1 MALRNRFDQF
11 AKNILRD
18 ALARASSAEQEVEVV
33 GAPQKIDVYCV
44 PDPARDAERAQ
55 MGLLG
60 ELGREPSLFEPFH
73 NTPTLREVRRCVC
86 KQHTWHGEL
95 ERRARAALGSTSTTN
110 EADADTPDA
119 PFPALVI
126 VGPGRPVTVL
136 QSYGCERA
144 EPGIYRTGRGL
155 GLCVVVLSEL
165 PRTRATLLL
174 RLLGSGRVLSEAL
187 SELSEMPEVAWERRV
202 AMPLVVLFRL
212 WIEEP
217 ATQQE
222 ENVSAEIQ
230 AWFEDYQQKL
240 RAEGRHEERA
250 RALLTVLRVRGVAVP
265 DAARERILAQKD
277 PEQLDRWLEKAAL
290 ASSIAEVLD
299 DPS

>member
-18 ALARASSAEQEVEVV
+18 ALARASTAEQEVEVV

-44 PDPARDAERAQ
+44 PDPTREAERAQ

-60 ELGREPSLFEPFH
+60 ELSAAPTLFEAFH
-73 NTPTLREVRRCVC
+73 NTPSLGEVRRCVC

-95 ERRARAALGSTSTTN
+95 TRRARVASRPASSTS
-110 EADADTPDA
+110 EAPADSSDA

-136 QSYGCERA
+136 DAYRCER
-144 EPGIYRTGRGL
+144 EFPGVYRAAWGL
-155 GLCVVVLSEL
+155 GLCVIVLPEL
-165 PRTRATLLL
+165 PRTRETLLL
-174 RLLGSGRVLSEAL
+174 RLLGSGRGLGEAL
-187 SELSEMPEVAWERRV
+187 TELSRMPEGAWERRV
-202 AMPLVVLFRL
+202 AMPLVVHFRL

-217 ATQQE
+217 KAQQE
-222 ENVSAEIQ
+222 EIVSAEIQ

-240 RAEGRHEERA
+240 RAEGRNEERA

-265 DAARERILAQKD
+265 EAARERVLAQKD
-277 PEQLDRWLEKAAL
+277 PDQLERWLEKAAV
-290 ASSIAEVLD
+290 ASSVVEVLD